1 MSEPERPDPDALL
14 AQLQQEAAQARR
26 GSLKIFFGA
35 SAGVGKTYALLS
47 AAHAAR
53 AQGTPVTIGVVET
66 HGRPDTEAL
75 ARGLPR
81 LPLKAVPYKGHQ
93 LQAFDLDA
101 ALAFGQQHGHAL
113 VLLDE
118 LAHSNLA
125 GSRHPKRWQDAEEL
139 LAAGIDVWST
149 MNVQH
154 LESLNDIVS
163 GITGIRVWETV
174 PDRFFDEADE
184 VVVVDLPPD
193 ELLQRLKA
201 GKVYLPQG
209 DDQRAERAAW
219 EMARALDLSMV
230 VVLPS
235 AMIGPNAAR
244 LTDSMGFIE
253 SIRRRQV
260 PLDPGFHFNF
270 VDVRDVAE
278 GMILAAQKG
287 RSGQRY
293 ILANERSSSL
303 AQIIEAANAVVP
315 GYRLPPPAPRWLLWA
330 VAWAQEGWA
339 RVSGRPAQLIRSQVR
354 MFHGVAQEYRIDKAR
369 DELGFAPRAPEE
381 ALRGVF
387 GYLGDR

>member
-1 MSEPERPDPDALL
+1 MSRLCLVTGANGHLGSTLVRALL
-14 AQLQQEAAQARR
+14 AQGYRVR
-26 GSLKIFFGA
+26 
-35 SAGVGKTYALLS
+35 AGVRDVTHAPALDGLECERVYVELLDEGTLFDALLGVDVLYQV
-47 AAHAAR
+47 AAVFRHWAKNPQAEIIQPNVQGTRRVLRAAAR
-53 AQGTPVTIGVVET
+53 AGVRRVVYVSSV
-66 HGRPDTEAL
+66 A
-75 ARGLPR
+75 
-81 LPLKAVPYKGHQ
+81 AVGHN
-93 LQAFDLDA
+93 
-101 ALAFGQQHGHAL
+101 GQP
-113 VLLDE
+113 LDE
-118 LAHSNLA
+118 
-125 GSRHPKRWQDAEEL
+125 
-139 LAAGIDVWST
+139 
-149 MNVQH
+149 QH
-154 LESLNDIVS
+154 WNDEQENAYYRSKI
-163 GITGIRVWETV
+163 
-174 PDRFFDEADE
+174 
-184 VVVVDLPPD
+184 L
-193 ELLQRLKA
+193 
-201 GKVYLPQG
+201 
-209 DDQRAERAAW
+209 AERAAW

-339 RVSGRPAQLIRSQVR
+339 RVSGRPAQMIRSQVR

-387 GYLGDR
+387 GYLGER